1 MSPLEHRRLAEHY
14 SAGLILGAYS
24 PPESVPS
31 ALAGHDDLVIL
42 TRGLIAMSAR
52 QWPVDIGA
60 LIDGLAARGDLER
73 VGGIAALRKM
83 MAKWDKIVTRA
94 HILGAI
100 EVACRDAL
108 AAHQREAESE
118 YRALLAISEWND
130 NREDALDCLA
140 ALEALVTKKEA
151 A

>member
-1 MSPLEHRRLAEHY
+1 MTPHPRRLAEHY
-14 SAGLILGAYS
+14 CAGLVLGAY
-24 PPESVPS
+24 PCPDRVP
-31 ALAGHDDLVIL
+31 AGLVGFDDLDAIARAIGSL
-42 TRGLIAMSAR
+42 ATRR
-52 QWPVDIGA
+52 WPVDVGA
-60 LIDGLAARGDLER
+60 LINELAARGDLER
-73 VGGIAALRKM
+73 VGGIAALTSM
-83 MAKWDKIVTRA
+83 MAKWDEIVTRA